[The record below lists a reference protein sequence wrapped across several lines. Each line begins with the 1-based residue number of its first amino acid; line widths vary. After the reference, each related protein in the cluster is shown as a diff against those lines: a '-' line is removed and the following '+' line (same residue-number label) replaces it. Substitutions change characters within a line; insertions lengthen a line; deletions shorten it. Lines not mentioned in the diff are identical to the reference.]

1 MGGPVKITNV
11 EAIALAAPFEKFF
24 GGLDKVPAHILRPA
38 ANQVTHPRLG
48 QASTIVRIETDEGI
62 VGIGEALGLPTPEI
76 TATIVAGHFKR
87 LLLGQDPRDTAVI
100 WESLQGSLRTHRLG
114 FVPNAIAAIDLALW
128 DVKGKALGL
137 PISRVLGGAFRDRI
151 PVYASPVPFM
161 ATAEDSAREA
171 GVFVARGF
179 RAIKLKIGRGLAS
192 DLAHVEAVRAA
203 IGPEVE
209 LLLDVNCGYDVPT
222 AITFAREVLPYRPY
236 WLEEP
241 VEPSNVEGL
250 AEIRR
255 RADLRIATGENEQS
269 VFGVRDLLL
278 ANATDVLMPNIG
290 KAGGLTECLRIAE
303 LARAFHVQIAP
314 HGVGAGIAI
323 AAALQFCAA
332 IPNLLKYEYNQLLNP
347 LREAVVKER
356 LELRDGSL
364 MVPTGPGLGVTLDED
379 AIEEY
384 VVARM

>member
-1 MGGPVKITNV
+1 MKITNV
-11 EAIALAAPFEKFF
+11 EAIALAAPFEKIF
-24 GGLDKVPAHILRPA
+24 GGLDKVPSHILRPA

-48 QASTIVRIETDEGI
+48 QATTIVRITTDEGI

-76 TATIVAGHFKR
+76 TAMIVSRHLKR
-87 LLLGQDPRDTAVI
+87 LLLGQDPRDTGVL
-100 WESLQGSLRTHRLG
+100 WESMHGSLRSHRLG
-114 FVPNAIAAIDLALW
+114 FAVNAIAGVDLALW
-128 DVKGKALGL
+128 DIKGKALGL
-137 PISRVLGGAFRDRI
+137 PIHQVLGGAFRDRI

-171 GVFVARGF
+171 SAFMERGF
-179 RAIKLKIGRGLAS
+179 RAIKLKIGRGIES
-192 DLAHVEAVRAA
+192 DLAHVAATRAA
-203 IGPEVE
+203 IGPEVD

-222 AITFAREVLPYRPY
+222 AITFSREVVQYRPY

-241 VEPSNVEGL
+241 VEPANVEGL

-290 KAGGLTECLRIAE
+290 KAGGLTECVRIAE
-303 LARAFHVQIAP
+303 LARAFHVHIAP
-314 HGVGAGIAI
+314 HGVGSGIAI

-356 LELRDGSL
+356 LDLRDGML

-379 AIEEY
+379 AIEQY
-384 VVARM
+384 VVDRF